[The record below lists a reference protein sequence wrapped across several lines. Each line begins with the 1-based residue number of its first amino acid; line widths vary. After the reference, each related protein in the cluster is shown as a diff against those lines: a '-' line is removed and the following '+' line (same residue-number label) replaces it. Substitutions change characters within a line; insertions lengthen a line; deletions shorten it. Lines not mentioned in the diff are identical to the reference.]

1 MLGNLERIEVRC
13 VSDSEVVKYKNKVCL
28 LLRRYYSG
36 RRVLQE
42 QGMHQSDSIRK
53 LCQESIVVMDRLE
66 SVKRGL
72 SGR

>member
-13 VSDSEVVKYKNKVCL
+13 VSDSEVVKYKNKVCC
-28 LLRRYYSG
+28 G